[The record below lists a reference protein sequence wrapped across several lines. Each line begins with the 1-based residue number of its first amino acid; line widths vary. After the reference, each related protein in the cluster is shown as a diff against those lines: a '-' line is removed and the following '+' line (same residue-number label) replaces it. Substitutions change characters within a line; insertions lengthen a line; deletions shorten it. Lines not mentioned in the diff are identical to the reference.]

1 MFMTAH
7 GHVNPVD
14 RQAPVGNA
22 PGMTPGFF
30 MRMAKRRIVAMR
42 ILSRPTFWLRAATLL
57 VAIIACG
64 WLLVPR
70 SRITW
75 ENFGRIQPGMND
87 DEVAV
92 ILGPP
97 HSCHALDTV
106 SICEWEHGRYWI
118 GITFDHGKV
127 CGKSFNRATPSE
139 TFKRYAK
146 KVGIKWQ

>member
-1 MFMTAH
+1 V
-7 GHVNPVD
+7 GHTNPVD
-14 RQAPVGNA
+14 HEVPARNA

-30 MRMAKRRIVAMR
+30 MRMAKGRILAMR
-42 ILSRPTFWLRAATLL
+42 IPSRRTFWLRASTLL
-57 VAIIACG
+57 VAIVACG

-75 ENFGRIQPGMND
+75 ENFGRIQLGMND

-92 ILGPP
+92 ILGPS
-97 HSCHALDTV
+97 HSCHSLDTV
-106 SICEWEHGRYWI
+106 SIREWEHGRYWI

-139 TFKRYAK
+139 TFKRYAE
-146 KVGIKWQ
+146 KVGIKWK